1 MYMAQ
6 LNVHLT
12 SEFEQDLR
20 RFKDLRGLPSKSE
33 AVRVAVREALEREIR
48 QPPRVDFRE
57 WLGLASQAPL
67 NPNPRFQSH
76 DELWDDGD

>member
-1 MYMAQ
+1 MAQ

-12 SEFEQDLR
+12 SDFERDLR

-48 QPPRVDFRE
+48 QPPRVDFRT
-57 WLGLASQAPL
+57 WFGLARKAPL
-67 NPNPRFQSH
+67 NPGPRFEFH
-76 DELWDDGD
+76 DELWDDGP

>member
-1 MYMAQ
+1 MAQ

-12 SEFEQDLR
+12 SEFEQDLH

-33 AVRVAVREALEREIR
+33 AVRVAVREALERELR

-57 WLGLASQAPL
+57 WLGLARQAPL
-67 NPNPRFQSH
+67 NPNPRFGSH
-76 DELWDDGD
+76 DELWSDGP